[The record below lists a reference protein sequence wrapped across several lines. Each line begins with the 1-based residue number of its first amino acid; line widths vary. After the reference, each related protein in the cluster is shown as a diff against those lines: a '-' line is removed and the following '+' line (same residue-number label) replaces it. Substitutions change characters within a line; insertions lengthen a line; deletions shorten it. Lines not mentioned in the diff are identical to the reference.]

1 MSNLAVIVLAAG
13 EGTRMKSATPKVL
26 HRISGLELLGHVLST
41 ASSLSAHKVV
51 AVLRH
56 ERERLENYVSVLY
69 PNVHTAIQD
78 EIPGTGRAVEAA
90 LELLEDFSGN
100 VAVLSGDVPL
110 LDVESIATLVE
121 IHREQGNQA
130 TLVSTVLDNPHG
142 YGRIVRDRGELLGI
156 VEQKDATEEQR
167 QISEVN
173 AGVYVFDAELLRQI
187 LQQVGTNNSQGEKY
201 LTDVVGL
208 LIQGGHKVSAHQI
221 TDPWLV
227 AGINDRVQLSQVEA
241 ELNSR
246 IIRAW
251 QMAGVTIKEP
261 ASTWIDVTVS
271 LAKDVTL
278 LPGTRLHGFTSV
290 GEGSVIGPDTTLTD
304 VEVGENVRINRADA
318 TSAKIHDGANVGPF
332 AFIRPGTELGA
343 DGKIGA
349 FVETKNAQI
358 GPGAKVPHLSY
369 VGDATIGEGANIGA
383 GTIFANYDGVNKHR
397 TEIGKQART
406 GSGNVFV
413 APVKVGDGA
422 YTAAGS
428 TIRRDVESG
437 ALALNPSAQKN
448 LAGWVIQNRPGSKS
462 AQAATD
468 TE

>member
-41 ASSLSAHKVV
+41 ASSVSAHRVI

-56 ERERLENYVSVLY
+56 ERERIENYVSAFY
-69 PNVHTAIQD
+69 PNVQTAIQD
-78 EIPGTGRAVEAA
+78 ETPGTGRAVEAA
-90 LELLEDFSGN
+90 LELLEDFAGD

-121 IHREQGNQA
+121 IHREQGNRA

-156 VEQKDATEEQR
+156 VEQKDATEEQH
-167 QISEVN
+167 QIGEVN
-173 AGVYVFDAELLRQI
+173 AGVYVFDAELLRHT
-187 LQQVGTNNSQGEKY
+187 LKQVGTNNSQGEKY

-227 AGINDRVQLSQVEA
+227 AGINDRVQLSEVEA

-251 QMAGVTIKEP
+251 QLAGVTIKEP

-318 TSAKIHDGANVGPF
+318 TSAKIYAGANVGPF

-448 LAGWVIQNRPGSKS
+448 LAGWVVQNRPGSKS